1 MKRYHL
7 KKERMQLS
15 LGCLEKV
22 LNNLTRSDEDLV
34 DILVDLGKKNS
45 ILNIDINEV
54 LNVSN

>member
-1 MKRYHL
+1 
-7 KKERMQLS
+7 MQLS
-15 LGCLEKV
+15 LGCLEKI